1 MHATLSPT
9 PYPSLSP
16 PSSPHHT
23 PIQCTL
29 PWHYPRFPP
38 PSPPPNSNAHPL
50 TPSHPIPFPTHANPS
65 SIPIPNSNVVAL
77 WEASGRSTLSMTITK
92 QRHGCCSLCT
102 LMNIIPVCTF
112 SVTLFTRTSMQLQAN
127 KQTNK
132 QTNKDILQWSYMYMY
147 KHVNQFNSIPTSYNR
162 HSHPFQFQILT
173 VTRDAPQF
181 RTLEMILCAFQVF
194 FLSDMPVLSLTVRGT
209 FSTCSVY
216 TNDNKPV
223 SL

>member
-132 QTNKDILQWSYMYMY
+132 QTNKHILQWSYMY
-147 KHVNQFNSIPTSYNR
+147 KQVNQFTLIPAVQAITGIYFRFSSWYSQLQEMLPSFGHWKWFCVHSKFSSY
-162 HSHPFQFQILT
+162 QICL
-173 VTRDAPQF
+173 
-181 RTLEMILCAFQVF
+181 
-194 FLSDMPVLSLTVRGT
+194 
-209 FSTCSVY
+209 FSA
-216 TNDNKPV
+216 
-223 SL
+223 